1 MRQLYGTALPGDSV
15 TDFADTSPSES
26 SMATAFLDSV
36 RLPPAAS
43 GAEDDR
49 IVRPSLAILF
59 RMAVGPGADYYA
71 PRFLEYERVG
81 RSAPS
86 WNWAAL
92 LAPAVWA
99 IYRRLWWPAV
109 AFAAWPLL
117 AAAALW
123 WLAPQLA
130 DAGTAALAA
139 VAVFVWLIPG
149 IVAALCANTLVY
161 QRARRLVGYAEART
175 SRTDKAAHWLS
186 RCDVIAPLPATAA
199 AVAMLVTLGAAA
211 PRVESAYADEVVRS
225 RIAQSLAAVAP
236 LQRQLEEWFLSR
248 LPSDAPA
255 PEIVEVR
262 PGALAFAAV
271 NVSPDS
277 GRVRVAL
284 GSWVPEL
291 AGRSILLAPAI
302 DRRRHVQWICIPVDV
317 PEKYLPQECRQG

>member
-1 MRQLYGTALPGDSV
+1 
-15 TDFADTSPSES
+15 
-26 SMATAFLDSV
+26 MATAFLDSV
-36 RLPPAAS
+36 RLPPADS
-43 GAEDDR
+43 DAEDDR

-81 RSAPS
+81 RSAPN
-86 WNWAAL
+86 WNWAAFL
-92 LAPAVWA
+92 VPAVWA
-99 IYRRLWWPAV
+99 IYRRLWWPAA

-117 AAAALW
+117 AIAALW
-123 WLAPQLA
+123 WQAPHLA
-130 DAGTAALAA
+130 DGGAA
-139 VAVFVWLIPG
+139 VLAMAAIFVWLVPA
-149 IVAALCANTLVY
+149 VAAALTANTLVY
-161 QRARRLVGYAEART
+161 SKARRLVLYAEART
-175 SRTDKAAHWLS
+175 ARTDKAAHWLS
-186 RCDVIAPLPATAA
+186 RCDVIAPLPATVAA
-199 AVAMLVTLGAAA
+199 AAMLLTLGAAA
-211 PRVESAYADEVVRS
+211 PSLESAYADEVVRL

-248 LPSDAPA
+248 LPSDAPP

-302 DRRRHVQWICIPVDV
+302 DRRRQVQWICIPVDV